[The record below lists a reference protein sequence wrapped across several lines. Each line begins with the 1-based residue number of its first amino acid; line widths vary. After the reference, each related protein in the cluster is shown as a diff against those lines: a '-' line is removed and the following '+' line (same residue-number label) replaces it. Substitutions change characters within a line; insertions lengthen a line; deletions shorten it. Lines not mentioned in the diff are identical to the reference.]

1 MLKADL
7 EGKVAVVT
15 GASRGIG
22 LASTHALAGAGAM
35 VVAGAR
41 SPGELEGLER
51 VDPVAVDLATPG
63 GPATLVDRAA
73 SRHGA
78 VDILVNNFGGGVY
91 RADGAA
97 VSDRDWADTLDSNLM
112 SAVRAC
118 RAAVPHMIAAGAGS
132 IVNISSVNAA
142 LADFGFIDY
151 CTAKAALNSF
161 SKCLSVGLARH
172 RIRVNTVSPG
182 PVTTRRWT
190 DEGGLFDQIEQGL
203 GVAPDAVVSSVP
215 LGRFAEPEEV
225 AALVLFLAS
234 DRGAMVTG
242 SDFPIDGG
250 LIPVV

>member
-1 MLKADL
+1 MRADL

-15 GASRGIG
+15 AASQGIG
-22 LASTHALAGAGAM
+22 FASTRALLGAGAV

-41 SPGELEGLER
+41 SPGELQESEF
-51 VDPVAVDLATPG
+51 VTPVAVDLAKPD
-63 GPATLVDRAA
+63 GPATLVELAA
-73 SRHGA
+73 DRHGR
-78 VDILVNNFGGGVY
+78 VDILVNVFGGGVY
-91 RADGAA
+91 RIDGVA
-97 VSDRDWADTLDSNLM
+97 VSDEEWAETLDSNLM

-118 RAAVPHMIAAGAGS
+118 RAAVPHMIAAGGGS

-161 SKCLSVGLARH
+161 SKSLSVGLAHH
-172 RIRVNTVSPG
+172 RVRVNTVSPG

-190 DEGGLFDQIEQGL
+190 DKGGLFDQLHQGL
-203 GVAPDAVVSSVP
+203 GVTRDAVVSSVP
-215 LGRFAEPEEV
+215 LGRFAEPDEV

-234 DRGAMVTG
+234 DQAAMITG